1 MVLGGPN
8 GGADGQL
15 ASGDVGQP
23 VAVTIKQ
30 SAEPGR
36 VRLELNRSLT
46 GQGHEF
52 YDAAPVRAET
62 FGAVLAERLFATG
75 KVRAV
80 HVMSSVVTV
89 DLVPGA
95 SADSLVTIV
104 TDLYQ
109 YWKPGMVPTVPTA

>member
-1 MVLGGPN
+1 M
-8 GGADGQL
+8 
-15 ASGDVGQP
+15 GQP
-23 VAVTIKQ
+23 VAVAVKQ
-30 SAEPGR
+30 SADPGR

-46 GQGHEF
+46 GQGHEY
-52 YDAAPVRAET
+52 YDATPARCET

-80 HVMSSVVTV
+80 HVMSSVVTI

-95 SADSLVTIV
+95 GVESLVGIV

-109 YWKPGMVPTVPTA
+109 YWKPGMVPAVPTA